1 MATFNI
7 EGYNVLS
14 GGTYQRYIKT
24 DSLPAVNSSS
34 SYSASWMGF
43 VVGAGGS
50 RFLLSDVPAI
60 IVMSVLWRPEKG
72 QDSGIEACRE

>member
-1 MATFNI
+1 
-7 EGYNVLS
+7 
-14 GGTYQRYIKT
+14 
-24 DSLPAVNSSS
+24 
-34 SYSASWMGF
+34 MGF

-72 QDSGIEACRE
+72 QDGGIEACRE

>member
-1 MATFNI
+1 MAT
-7 EGYNVLS
+7 GDLPPPPLKTLS
-14 GGTYQRYIKT
+14 HLAQLVEIGC
-24 DSLPAVNSSS
+24 

-72 QDSGIEACRE
+72 QDGGIEACRE